1 MGTESQSARP
11 VQYRYRFG
19 TAEFDEVRVE
29 LCVDGRTVQVQRRP
43 LEVLA
48 VLLRHAGEVVTREEL
63 REAVWDNRI
72 TVDNVLDTALTKLR
86 HVLGERNAALIITQ
100 PRVGFRLIG
109 RVEKVAVGRHFSGE
123 LGLAAGQPIPHR
135 ENFVLLRRLGCSPH
149 HQVWLAQHAKT
160 QERRVYKFSAGGDGL
175 AALKREA
182 TLSRVLR
189 ESLGDR
195 ADLVR
200 ILDWHFEDPP
210 FFLECEYGGENLAEW
225 AADHL
230 EGSSLSERLALLAQA
245 ADIVA
250 AAHSVGVLHKDL
262 KPANLLISGRA
273 DGVTVRVTDFGSGR
287 LLEPDRLA
295 ALGITQLGA
304 TLTQGVMTDSDT
316 ATPLYVAPERYK
328 GETATMKSDV
338 FALGI
343 VLYQLVVGDL
353 HKPLAPGW
361 ERDVPDEIL
370 RGDIAGAIDGDPTA
384 RLGSAAELADRLRR
398 LDERRYEFWRQ
409 QAMRRRLTADQEAL
423 RQARARR
430 PWVIA
435 TIAALCLG
443 LIGVLV
449 LYGTV
454 TDARRSL
461 ARQYA
466 TARAFNTFLTDDFI
480 AVANPDLAGR
490 TGVTVMQAIREA
502 ASKIDDVFRHVGPG
516 VRGGLH
522 AAMQKSLSGL
532 SDFPASITQGH
543 EALSAYLQAHDPDRK
558 HIVEVRIR
566 LALTLAKL
574 SKLKDA
580 SAQLAAAETDMRAA
594 HLESP
599 AVQAQYWWARA
610 SVASYRLALPQ
621 ALEDYKRAWALA
633 RHASHLPRPVRNRIQ
648 FSYADTLRLSGNFA
662 AAQRQADALL
672 ENERLQLGADSPQT
686 CYTAALLASIL
697 GFRGHARQGL
707 SMATPAAACLSKSL
721 GSTNIRTIAAYQV
734 VAGLQFQSGLYA
746 DAAVTYAKV
755 AQMFTR
761 VVGPKALRS
770 ISARENAAVA
780 RQYAGELGRAEASLA
795 KTLTLAH
802 TVLGWTHPTT
812 EGLRYHLAD
821 CRLDLGR
828 TPGVGRLLAG
838 LSVRALNAGEIESD
852 WAGRLMYQRG
862 RLALYTG
869 DAKRAAAILQVAAR
883 DIGAKDPQGP
893 ISVAAIRKLIRVA
906 VLGETTPRTTRR
918 LTVHHCAKRV
928 SCAGPGVQRHVAIRS
943 PAGA

>member
-1 MGTESQSARP
+1 MRP
-11 VQYRYRFG
+11 MQYRYRFG

-29 LCVDGRTVQVQRRP
+29 LCVDGEAVQVQRRP

-63 REAVWDNRI
+63 SEVVWDNRI

-100 PRVGFRLIG
+100 PRVGFRLSG

-123 LGLAAGQPIPHR
+123 LALAAGQPLPQR
-135 ENFVLLRRLGCSPH
+135 ENFILRRRMGCSPH

-160 QERRVYKFSAGGDGL
+160 LEQRVYKFSAGGDGL

-195 ADLVR
+195 EDLVR
-200 ILDWHFEDPP
+200 TLDWNFKEPP
-210 FFLECEYGGENLAEW
+210 FFLECEYGGENLTEW

-230 EGSSLSERLALLAQA
+230 EGSSLSARLALLAQA

-262 KPANLLISGRA
+262 KPANLLISDRP

-316 ATPLYVAPERYK
+316 ATPLYIAPERYK
-328 GETATMKSDV
+328 GETATIKSDV

-353 HKPLAPGW
+353 RKPLAPGW

-370 RGDIAGAIDGDPTA
+370 RQDIAAAIDGDPAA
-384 RLGSAAELADRLRR
+384 RLGSAAELAERLRR
-398 LDERRYEFWRQ
+398 LDERRDEFSRQ
-409 QAMRRRLTADQEAL
+409 QAMQRRLSADQEAL

-430 PWVIA
+430 PWVLA
-435 TIAALCLG
+435 TLAALCLG

-454 TDARRSL
+454 ADARRSL

-490 TGVTVMQAIREA
+490 ADVTVIQAIREA
-502 ASKIDDVFRHVGPG
+502 ASKIDQVFRHVGPG

-522 AAMQKSLSGL
+522 AAMQKSLFGL

-543 EALSAYLQAHDPDRK
+543 EALSAYLQAHDLDRR
-558 HIVEVRIR
+558 HIAEVRIR
-566 LALTLAKL
+566 LALTLAKI
-574 SKLKDA
+574 SRLKDA
-580 SAQLAAAETDMRAA
+580 SVQLAAAETDMKAA
-594 HLESP
+594 HLDSP

-610 SVASYRLALPQ
+610 AVASYRLALQQ
-621 ALEDYKRAWALA
+621 ALEDYRRAWALA
-633 RHASHLPRPVRNRIQ
+633 RRASHLPLPIRNRIQ

-662 AAQRQADALL
+662 AAERQAEDLL
-672 ENERLQLGADSPQT
+672 ASERAQLGVNSPET
-686 CYTAALLASIL
+686 CYTAALLASIF

-707 SMATPAAACLSKSL
+707 AMATPVAECLSKSL
-721 GSTNIRTIAAYQV
+721 GSTNVRTIAAYQIV
-734 VAGLQFQSGLYA
+734 GGLQFQSGLYS
-746 DAAVTYAKV
+746 DAAVTYDKV
-755 AQMFTR
+755 AGMFTR
-761 VVGPKALRS
+761 VVGPKALRT
-770 ISARENAAVA
+770 ISARENAGVA
-780 RQYAGELGRAEASLA
+780 RQYAGELARAEASLA
-795 KTLTLAH
+795 KTLTLAR

-821 CRLDLGR
+821 CRLDLRR
-828 TPGVGRLLAG
+828 TPGVERLLDG
-838 LSVRALNAGEIESD
+838 LSVRALNEGEIESD
-852 WAGRLMYQRG
+852 WSGRLMYEQG

-869 DAKRAAAILQVAAR
+869 DAKRAVPMLRTAAR
-883 DIGAKDPQGP
+883 EIAAKGSNGA
-893 ISVAAIRKLIRVA
+893 ISVGAIRKLIRAAIV
-906 VLGETTPRTTRR
+906 VETTPRTARR
-918 LTVHHCAKRV
+918 LTVHHCAKT
-928 SCAGPGVQRHVAIRS
+928 GPCPVPDAQRHVAIRS
-943 PAGA
+943 STGA